1 MSLITNLK
9 WIGIPRRAML
19 EHPVKRAEPGM
30 VQCQEKRVPSTI
42 EDAVDVS
49 ARVLGLQLDLC
60 AGSRVAIGGNRF
72 AVGYLWGFCG
82 GALTALRVLD
92 ASLYTVFD
100 IVSRQLLA
108 EGDARRILA
117 GIPGMAAEASFQE
130 GEAMGIA
137 DAIRCVERDQP
148 PIGLVLHLSRS

>member
-1 MSLITNLK
+1 MVQQ
-9 WIGIPRRAML
+9 
-19 EHPVKRAEPGM
+19 EEKRAHYA
-30 VQCQEKRVPSTI
+30 I

-60 AGSRVAIGGNRF
+60 SGSRATVGGDRF

-82 GALTALRVLD
+82 GALTALHVLD

-100 IVSRQLLA
+100 IVCRQLLP

-117 GIPGMAAEASFQE
+117 GIPGSAADANFQD
-130 GEAMGIA
+130 GEATGIA
-137 DAIRCVERDQP
+137 DAIRCVELDQP
-148 PIGLVLHLSRS
+148 PIGLVLYLSRS